1 MSYQHKLD
9 FGEGPECHA
18 AYEDFL
24 KANKLEDSNEN
35 WVLFA
40 ECWTRILQAEAMI
53 ERRGKVLQ

>member
-24 KANKLEDSNEN
+24 KVNDLEDSNEN
-35 WVLFA
+35 WVTFLD
-40 ECWTRILQAEAMI
+40 CWKHILQMEALL
-53 ERRGKVLQ
+53 EKRGKTLQ